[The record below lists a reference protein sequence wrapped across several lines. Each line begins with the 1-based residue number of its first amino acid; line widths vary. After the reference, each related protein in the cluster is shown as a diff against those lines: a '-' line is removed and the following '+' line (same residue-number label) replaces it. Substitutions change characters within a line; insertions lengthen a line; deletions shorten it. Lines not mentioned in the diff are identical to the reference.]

1 MEKENKEKINKEKI
15 TKEKINK
22 EKKEKINKEKI
33 NKEKKEKKN
42 KQKKVKKKDENII
55 RIVSNTILNLIK
67 RVGLTN
73 ALLGMVYTYA
83 HYILI
88 FLVAFV
94 FSFNSNITHLCILLI
109 IITLDAFSIV
119 VFHGCPLTHLEQ
131 KYLHENSCE
140 MRSNVFKNAKIVY
153 KCDHEYEKQIELLI
167 NVWMLIATKCLLLIC
182 FNTINCKLNNY
193 NNTYA

>member
-1 MEKENKEKINKEKI
+1 MEKEKKVKITKEKK

-22 EKKEKINKEKI
+22 EKKTKE
-33 NKEKKEKKN
+33 
-42 KQKKVKKKDENII
+42 KKVKKKDENII

-73 ALLGMVYTYA
+73 ALLGMVYTNA
-83 HYILI
+83 HYMLI
-88 FLVAFV
+88 FLVAFI

-140 MRSNVFKNAKIVY
+140 MRSNAFKNAKIVY

-167 NVWMLIATKCLLLIC
+167 NVWMLIATKCLILIC
-182 FNTINCKLNNY
+182 LNTINCKLNNY